1 MSKDFNSTLA
11 AAIKE
16 VEQFNDKNKQNIKGK
31 KYMMVKDRSLIF
43 RKHFGLDA
51 RITTEQTYDDNF
63 VRSESTVWIGGEIV
77 ANGFAEE
84 KRDASFINKTSA
96 AEVAETSSIGRAL
109 ANLGLQGGE
118 YASANE
124 VENAIHQQK
133 QQPKDDDAVTSKAG
147 KVNAV
152 GNKANSSR
160 VLPEQSLPPGWDKM
174 EKAARVQ
181 YFAADMNEA
190 TQPGNL
196 RERATRYEAWIARL
210 PDNDREEIMGMYN
223 TRKQEILNK
232 EVKS

>member
-16 VEQFNDKNKQNIKGK
+16 VELFNDKNKQNIKGK

-63 VRSESTVWIGGEIV
+63 VRSESTVWVGGEIV

-96 AEVAETSSIGRAL
+96 AEVAETSSIGRCL
-109 ANLGLQGGE
+109 ANIGLQGGE

-124 VENAIHQQK
+124 MEQAIHQQK
-133 QQPKDDDAVTSKAG
+133 QQPKAATSKAG
-147 KVNAV
+147 KVDTTSNSAD
-152 GNKANSSR
+152 SSR
-160 VLPEQSLPPGWDKM
+160 LLPEQSLPPGWDKM
-174 EKAARVQ
+174 EKTARVQ
-181 YFAADMNEA
+181 YFAADVNEA

-196 RERATRYEAWIARL
+196 RERATRYEAWIAKL
-210 PDNDREEIMGMYN
+210 PDNDREEVMGMYN
-223 TRKQEILNK
+223 TRKQELLNK